1 VRRGGT
7 ADLPLH
13 YGTVPRWLAERMTAM
28 GAAITDAIV
37 LDHGTSAFLSRLS
50 DPFWFQALGAVMG
63 MDWHSSGITTS
74 VMGALKRGLA
84 PRSRELGLTVCG
96 GRGRHSRRTPEELRA
111 LASATG
117 LDGEA
122 LVRASRLTAKVD
134 SACVQDGFGI
144 YLHCFVV
151 SRDGEWAVV
160 QQGMDTSR
168 RLARRYHWHS
178 PGVRSFVSD
187 PHSAIVGES
196 RGEITNLADAR
207 AEASRGAIVTFL
219 HEKPEHQIEEIRRL
233 VLPAH
238 HDVRREDVDSK
249 RLGAVLATA
258 YDAELHDFVDAL
270 LVPGVGART
279 LLSLALVAEV
289 IHGAPHRFSD
299 PARFAF
305 AHGGKDGHPFPV
317 PLKIYDESLSVL
329 RTALERAR
337 LGHTDR
343 VDGLRRLGE
352 LSRLVERLGAPEADV
367 EELIRKEWQDSPRNG
382 GRMVGPEDRR
392 PRKQAWVQPGLFE

>member
-1 VRRGGT
+1 MRRGGT

-13 YGTVPRWLAERMTAM
+13 YGSVPRWLAERMTVM
-28 GAAITDAIV
+28 GAAIAEAIV
-37 LDHGTSAFLSRLS
+37 SEGGPSAFLSRLS

-84 PRSRELGLTVCG
+84 GRTRDLGLTICG

-111 LASATG
+111 LAESTG
-117 LDGEA
+117 LDGEG

-134 SACVQDGFGI
+134 NACVQDGFGI

-160 QQGMDTSR
+160 QQGMNTSR

-178 PGVRSFVSD
+178 PGVKSFVSD
-187 PHSAIVGES
+187 PHAAIVGENV
-196 RGEITNLADAR
+196 GEITNLADAR
-207 AEASRGAIVTFL
+207 ADPARLAIVSVL
-219 HEKPEHQIEEIRRL
+219 REPPERQIAEIRKL
-233 VLPAH
+233 VLPSH
-238 HDVRREDVDSK
+238 HDVRPSDVDAR
-249 RLGAVLATA
+249 RLGAALALA
-258 YDAELHDFVDAL
+258 YESDLHEFTDAL
-270 LVPGVGART
+270 LVPGVGPRT

-317 PLKIYDESLSVL
+317 PTAIYDQSISVL
-329 RTALERAR
+329 RDALSRAR
-337 LGHTDR
+337 LGRSDR
-343 VDGLRRLGE
+343 LEGLRRLGE
-352 LSRLVERLGAPEADV
+352 LARLVERLGAPAADV
-367 EELIRKEWQDSPRNG
+367 EALIRKEWSESPANG
-382 GRMVGPEDRR
+382 GRMVGRR
-392 PRKQAWVQPGLFE
+392 WVQPDLFG